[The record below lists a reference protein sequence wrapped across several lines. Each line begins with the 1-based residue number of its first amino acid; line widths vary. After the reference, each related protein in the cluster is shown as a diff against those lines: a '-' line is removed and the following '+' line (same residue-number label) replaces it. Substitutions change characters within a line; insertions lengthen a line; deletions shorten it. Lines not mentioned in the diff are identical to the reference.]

1 MGMAASQARYLALTA
16 RKTNVEYEGQQ
27 INQERTALA
36 NQSADA
42 FNQYLALEV
51 PTAPSTQDYTKVQYT
66 YNDGFVTE
74 AIEDMTPISGSS
86 DYNYLVT
93 HYRYVDVY
101 TGIRNTKANPQ
112 VRLNPPYSPPYTP
125 PYTPAYV
132 GNSELTLYTAGAD
145 ETLDLALEQIKKDNP
160 DDVIASTTGNIYY
173 YTSYGKTY
181 FATEQEL
188 LASGESGKDPAHPT
202 EQQINLNTYY
212 AAYLE
217 QKISATENAFVEFDN
232 EGRVESISY
241 ENSSA
246 TFMVD
251 TETITDDAAY
261 NDAMNQYNYKK
272 AQYEKSIQDINAK
285 TEIIQQEDRT
295 LELRLRQLDTEQK
308 ALTTEMEAVA
318 AVIKKNVESTF
329 KTFSN

>member
-42 FNQYLALEV
+42 FNQYLQLEV
-51 PTAPSTQDYTKVQYT
+51 PTAPSTQDFTKVQYT
-66 YNDGFVTE
+66 YQDGSVTE
-74 AIEDMTPISGSS
+74 AISQMTPLNTS
-86 DYNYLVT
+86 DTEYNYLVE

-101 TGIRNTKANPQ
+101 TGVRNTKANPQ
-112 VRLNPPYSPPYTP
+112 VRLENGIPV
-125 PYTPAYV
+125 AV
-132 GNSELTLYTAGAD
+132 GNCDLTLYDEATAS
-145 ETLDLALEQIKKDNP
+145 ENMQLALQQIKKDNP
-160 DDVIASTTGNIYY
+160 EDKINTTTGNIYY
-173 YTSYGKTY
+173 YTSYGRNY
-181 FATEQEL
+181 FVTEEEL
-188 LASGESGKDPAHPT
+188 QACVASAPDPTHPT
-202 EQQINLNTYY
+202 ERQQNLNTYY
-212 AAYLE
+212 ADYMQE
-217 QKISATENAFVEFDN
+217 KISSTDKAFVEFDN
-232 EGRVESISY
+232 SGRASSISF

-246 TFMVD
+246 TFPVS
-251 TETITDDAAY
+251 TETITDDVAY
-261 NDAMNQYNYKK
+261 QEAMNQYEYKK
-272 AQYEKSIQDINAK
+272 LQYEKAVQDINAK

>member
-51 PTAPSTQDYTKVQYT
+51 PTAPSTQDFTKVQYT
-66 YNDGFVTE
+66 YSDGFVTE
-74 AIEDMTPISGSS
+74 AIEDMTPIHES

-101 TGIRNTKANPQ
+101 TGIRNVKANPQ
-112 VRLNPPYSPPYTP
+112 VRVDATDTP
-125 PYTPAYV
+125 IYV
-132 GNSELTLYTAGAD
+132 GNSELTLYTPGVD
-145 ETLDLALEQIKKDNP
+145 ETMDLALEQIRKDNP
-160 DDVIASTTGNIYY
+160 EDIIATNPTNPVYY

-188 LASGESGKDPAHPT
+188 LASAHSGKDPSHPT
-202 EQQINLNTYY
+202 EQQANLNTYY

-217 QKISATENAFVEFDN
+217 QKISATEKAFVEFDN

-272 AQYEKSIQDINAK
+272 AQYEKAIQDINAK